1 MIKGQIGK
9 MKQTTCLHYV
19 PIKTGKCIK
28 CGTPI
33 SDDIISKYRSVKAEI
48 ETIAD
53 SPDFDYANWYKEA
66 VAIFH
71 PYDSTYYAFAKK
83 CTTSMKIKNHHGQ
96 EQSKDIFRKLNMV
109 MSLFAKQAGWVL
121 KSKILAKKTT

>member
-1 MIKGQIGK
+1 
-9 MKQTTCLHYV
+9 MKAEV
-19 PIKTGKCIK
+19 
-28 CGTPI
+28 
-33 SDDIISKYRSVKAEI
+33 EI

-83 CTTSMKIKNHHGQ
+83 FTTSMKIKVHHCQ
-96 EQSKDIFRKLNMV
+96 EQSQDIFRKLNMV
-109 MSLFAKQAGWVL
+109 MSLFCKTSWLGPKKQNFAQ
-121 KSKILAKKTT
+121 KPTYRKIASINARY